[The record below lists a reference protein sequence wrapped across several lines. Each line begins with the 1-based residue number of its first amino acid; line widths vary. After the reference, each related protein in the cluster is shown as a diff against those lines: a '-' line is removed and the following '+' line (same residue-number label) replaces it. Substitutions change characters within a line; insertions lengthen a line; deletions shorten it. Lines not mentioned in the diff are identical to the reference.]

1 MYMRKSFTICVH
13 NETQGFEVVF
23 KPGFG
28 CTFIS
33 RSGWCRQISLK
44 IRMGHRSIMWI
55 CGCICHKRN
64 LHIYL
69 YIYMYIILYVFF
81 FILINLFILC
91 LCNLLFF
98 LLCICLCIYIYTGG
112 DLNMVVQTAKILN
125 NNEEYIL
132 GTFTNKIICRGLTST
147 SKVSPT

>member
-1 MYMRKSFTICVH
+1 MHMYMRKSFTICVH

-33 RSGWCRQISLK
+33 RWGWCRQISLK

-64 LHIYL
+64 LHIYIFI
-69 YIYMYIILYVFF
+69 YIYVYYSLCF

-98 LLCICLCIYIYTGG
+98 LLCICLCIYIYILEVTWIWLFKQQKYWIIMRSIYWGH
-112 DLNMVVQTAKILN
+112 LPTRSSVV
-125 NNEEYIL
+125 
-132 GTFTNKIICRGLTST
+132 
-147 SKVSPT
+147 V

>member
-1 MYMRKSFTICVH
+1 MAVYVTKGIC
-13 NETQGFEVVF
+13 
-23 KPGFG
+23 
-28 CTFIS
+28 I
-33 RSGWCRQISLK
+33 
-44 IRMGHRSIMWI
+44 
-55 CGCICHKRN
+55 
-64 LHIYL
+64 
-69 YIYMYIILYVFF
+69 YIYIFIYIYVYYSLCF

-98 LLCICLCIYIYTGG
+98 IMYLFMYIYIYTGG